1 MTRTKKTALL
11 VSALAIVLCAAVIVG
26 ATYAL
31 FTDGEEYAIGVN
43 TGKIDVSGTLT
54 LESAW
59 SEAQTTGVKENAE
72 VSSNSATVAQ
82 GGTVTVS
89 EGNTVKFANMSL
101 GDGAKLQ
108 IAFTNNST
116 IDMKYRVTLSV
127 KSDGAASDFL
137 KSSLTVK
144 TSGEAAPAF
153 GEDSDVCV
161 ITDWTSVTAGSSIS
175 NTAFE
180 VALPWSALAASE
192 SIDEAQS
199 IDLLVKMEAVQNNAF
214 TGDVID
220 VDSEYS
226 GSIENAL
233 KDYKSGDVL
242 QLGENEYTW
251 DSSLDSV
258 LSSMDNVIIRGKG
271 EDKTTIKTN
280 SSLFLSS
287 QNASISDLKIVFG
300 I

>member
-54 LESAW
+54 LKSAW
-59 SEAQTTGVKENAE
+59 SEAQTTGVRDEE
-72 VSSNSATVAQ
+72 TISGDSVTVAQ

-199 IDLLVKMEAVQNNAF
+199 IDLLVKMEAVQDNAYIPQ
-214 TGDVID
+214 TID
-220 VDSEYS
+220 VENEYS
-226 GSIENAL
+226 GNLVNAL
-233 KDYKSGDVL
+233 RACNSGDTIL
-242 QLGENEYTW
+242 LPSGT
-251 DSSLDSV
+251 
-258 LSSMDNVIIRGKG
+258 LSWTEECNQAIADKTDLKLVGKADGSTKFGSQDFAEISGKG
-271 EDKTTIKTN
+271 
-280 SSLFLSS
+280 SLLLS
-287 QNASISDLKIVFG
+287 NISLEI
-300 I
+300 

>member
-54 LESAW
+54 LKSAW
-59 SEAQTTGVKENAE
+59 SEAQTTGVRDEE
-72 VSSNSATVAQ
+72 TISGDSVTVAQ
-82 GGTVTVS
+82 GGTVTIA
-89 EGNTVKFANMSL
+89 EGNTLTFDKMSL
-101 GDGAKLQ
+101 GDGAKVKLTF
-108 IAFTNNST
+108 ANSSS
-116 IDMKYRVTLSV
+116 INMKYRVTLSV
-127 KSDGAASDFL
+127 KNEGSPSDFL

-192 SIDEAQS
+192 ALSDAQS
-199 IDLLVKMEAVQNNAF
+199 ISLVVKMEAVQNNA
-214 TGDVID
+214 
-220 VDSEYS
+220 
-226 GSIENAL
+226 
-233 KDYKSGDVL
+233 
-242 QLGENEYTW
+242 YT
-251 DSSLDSV
+251 D
-258 LSSMDNVIIRGKG
+258 
-271 EDKTTIKTN
+271 
-280 SSLFLSS
+280 
-287 QNASISDLKIVFG
+287 
-300 I
+300 

>member
-54 LESAW
+54 LKSAW
-59 SEAQTTGVKENAE
+59 SEAQTTGVRDEE
-72 VSSNSATVAQ
+72 TISGDSVTVAQ

-199 IDLLVKMEAVQNNAF
+199 IDLLVKMEAVQDNAYIPQ
-214 TGDVID
+214 TID
-220 VDSEYS
+220 VENEYS
-226 GSIENAL
+226 GNLVNAL
-233 KDYKSGDVL
+233 RACNSGD
-242 QLGENEYTW
+242 
-251 DSSLDSV
+251 
-258 LSSMDNVIIRGKG
+258 
-271 EDKTTIKTN
+271 TI
-280 SSLFLSS
+280 LLP
-287 QNASISDLKIVFG
+287 
-300 I
+300 

>member
-144 TSGEAAPAF
+144 VGNGEAQTAF
-153 GEDSDVCV
+153 GADSDTFV
-161 ITDWTSVTAGSSIS
+161 IVNWTSVTASSAIDEV
-175 NTAFE
+175 TFE
-180 VALPWSALAASE
+180 VALPWSALEASE
-192 SIDEAQS
+192 ALSDAQS
-199 IDLLVKMEAVQNNAF
+199 ISLVVKMEAVQNNA
-214 TGDVID
+214 
-220 VDSEYS
+220 
-226 GSIENAL
+226 
-233 KDYKSGDVL
+233 
-242 QLGENEYTW
+242 YT
-251 DSSLDSV
+251 D
-258 LSSMDNVIIRGKG
+258 
-271 EDKTTIKTN
+271 
-280 SSLFLSS
+280 
-287 QNASISDLKIVFG
+287 
-300 I
+300 